1 MTEKH
6 FKDILYDY
14 DKDND
19 TGIVVATINRPEIK
33 NALTIVTWGTVMAGR
48 LQ

>member
-6 FKDILYDY
+6 SKDILY

-33 NALTIVTWGTVMAGR
+33 NSLTIVTRGTVMAGR

>member
-6 FKDILYDY
+6 FKDILY

-33 NALTIVTWGTVMAGR
+33 YALTIITLGMVMAGR
-48 LQ
+48 QQ

>member
-6 FKDILYDY
+6 FKDILYG
-14 DKDND
+14 KDND

-33 NALTIVTWGTVMAGR
+33 NSLTVVIRGTVMEGR